1 MQQKQQ
7 RTSFWFK
14 QSFPLFTPLLSQ
26 QQGKNLENLKDEI
39 FTFLKIIRA
48 YTKTPGKEPDL
59 KHPVILKKGSA
70 VLDFAAEIHKDFV
83 EKLLYAR
90 IWGSEKYKGQR
101 VQRDH
106 LLEDGDIIELH
117 I

>member
-1 MQQKQQ
+1 
-7 RTSFWFK
+7 
-14 QSFPLFTPLLSQ
+14 
-26 QQGKNLENLKDEI
+26 
-39 FTFLKIIRA
+39 
-48 YTKTPGKEPDL
+48 
-59 KHPVILKKGSA
+59 
-70 VLDFAAEIHKDFV
+70 LDFAAEIHKDFV